1 MSQLSEFQ
9 SDFLRYMKA
18 NSFSQAPEGLYE
30 PVDYILQLGG
40 KRLRPVLVLM
50 GYQLFEESY
59 KAALP
64 LSMAVEV
71 FHNFSLVHDDIMDA
85 APLRRGKPTVH
96 HHYGLNTGILSGD
109 VMLILCY
116 EYLLKVEK
124 KHLIADLVAVFN
136 EMAIK
141 VCEGQ
146 QYDMDFETRQDVT
159 IPSYLMMIEYKTAA
173 LIECSLALGGILAEA
188 GADNIEHLRAFGRNI
203 GLAFQMQDD
212 ILDTFGDPE
221 KFGKKVGGDILNNKK
236 TFLVLKAMELAD
248 EEDQEKLATWM
259 RTTDEVDEE
268 EKISAVRAL
277 FRKWRVHELAM
288 KKMDQYQKTAFE
300 HLDQV
305 QAPASKKQVLIDLAD
320 QLLVREV

>member
-9 SDFLRYMKA
+9 SDFLQYMKA
-18 NSFSQAPEGLYE
+18 NSFSKAPEGLYE

-50 GYQLFEESY
+50 GYQLFEANY

-96 HHYGLNTGILSGD
+96 QHYGLNTGILSGD

-124 KHLIADLVAVFN
+124 KHLVADLVAVFN

-188 GADNIEHLRAFGRNI
+188 GSDNIKHLRAFGRNI

-236 TFLVLKAMELAD
+236 TFLVLKAMELAT
-248 EEDQEKLATWM
+248 EEDQENLAAWM
-259 RTTDEVDEE
+259 RTTTEVDEE
-268 EKISAVRAL
+268 EKITAVRAL
-277 FRKWRVHELAM
+277 FRKWQVHELAM
-288 KKMDQYQKTAFE
+288 KKMDQYQQTAFE
-300 HLDQV
+300 QLNQV
-305 QAPASKKQVLIDLAD
+305 QAPAAKKQILFDLAD

>member
-1 MSQLSEFQ
+1 MPELSEFQ
-9 SDFLRYMKA
+9 ADFLQYMKA
-18 NSFSQAPEGLYE
+18 NSFSKAPKGLYE
-30 PVDYILQLGG
+30 PVDYIMQLGG

-50 GYQLFEESY
+50 AYQLFEEAY
-59 KAALP
+59 DEALP
-64 LSMAVEV
+64 VSMAVEV

-96 HHYGLNTGILSGD
+96 HRYGLNTGILSGD

-124 KHLIADLVAVFN
+124 RHLVADLVAVFN
-136 EMAIK
+136 EMAVK

-146 QYDMDFETRQDVT
+146 QYDMDFETRKDVT
-159 IPSYLMMIEYKTAA
+159 IPAYLTMIEYKTAA
-173 LIECSLALGGILAEA
+173 LIECCLALGAILAEA
-188 GADNIEHLRAFGRNI
+188 GSDNVDHLRAFGRNI

-236 TFLVLKAMELAD
+236 TFLVLKAMELASA
-248 EEDQEKLATWM
+248 EDQKALDTWM
-259 RTTDEVDEE
+259 ETTEVNEE
-268 EKISAVRAL
+268 EKITAVRAL
-277 FRKWRVHELAM
+277 FRKWKVHELAAE
-288 KKMDQYQKTAFE
+288 KMDQYQKTAFE
-300 HLDQV
+300 HLHQV
-305 QAPASKKQVLIDLAD
+305 QAPAAKKQLLFDLAD